1 MEDAGF
7 RGQGKKHD
15 ALSLPLV
22 SCIPHP
28 FPLNPLAAWKN
39 TMYRR
44 KPQVIWIDGTRCAI
58 GLVTGVCSALLFA
71 AAYAFTELGYG
82 PPLYMLA
89 VFFAALSAVF
99 LYMAWRRGRER
110 KAAYDN
116 RPNKVLPRGATSNA
130 DINY

>member
-1 MEDAGF
+1 MVDGGARQEP
-7 RGQGKKHD
+7 RC
-15 ALSLPLV
+15 LV
-22 SCIPHP
+22 PAPRILHP
-28 FPLNPLAAWKN
+28 ASFPIESVSGVEI
-39 TMYRR
+39 TMYQR

-99 LYMAWRRGRER
+99 LCMAWRRGRER

-130 DINY
+130 DIKY